1 MKNFTDFK
9 RSISLVSLGF
19 FALSLLVV
27 PNMSLAAEAIM
38 LSPSRVEELVAPGQI
53 VTRSI
58 KVTNNSESPKKIY
71 AYLRD
76 FTAEGE
82 EGKPR
87 LIVPGSESGS
97 FMSSWV
103 SITSEGIDVA
113 PGAEIDFP
121 YTVTVPQNAGPG
133 GYYGAIIFGTH
144 APDVKIDSAE
154 KGAAI
159 GVAQQ
164 AGSLLLLQ
172 IPGDANETASVR
184 DFVSDKEFYNTP
196 FKVNFTARIQNQGN
210 VHVKPRGAIEITN
223 MLGNKVSNVRI
234 NESGAN
240 ILPNSTRR
248 FEAPWSGTFGF
259 GKYKAQLVLSYGT
272 SAEQGGNGMQSLT
285 AVKYFWIFPWKIIG
299 FAVSGIVFLIAAIFI
314 FLKFYKNK
322 AIESAMSEMG
332 VGNEYYVKKTQG
344 GSPTLHLGLTMAIIL
359 AVVFL
364 LAAITYFL
372 FFA

>member
-1 MKNFTDFK
+1 MKKLSNLK
-9 RSISLVSLGF
+9 RSVGLVSLVS
-19 FALSLLVV
+19 AVIMSLAV
-27 PNMSLAAEAIM
+27 PQITLAAEAIM
-38 LSPSRVEELVAPGQI
+38 LSPSRVEELVAPGQVI
-53 VTRSI
+53 TKSI
-58 KVTNNSESPKKIY
+58 TVTNSSESPKKIY

-87 LIVPGSESGS
+87 LIVPGTEQGS
-97 FMSSWV
+97 FLSSWISV
-103 SITSEGIDVA
+103 TSEGVDIPA
-113 PGAEIDFP
+113 GSSADFP

-133 GYYGAIIFGTH
+133 GYYGAIIFGTR

-164 AGSLLLLQ
+164 AGSLILLQ

-184 DFVSDKEFYNTP
+184 DFVTDKEFYSTP
-196 FKVNFTARIQNQGN
+196 FKVNFTTRLQNQGN
-210 VHVKPRGAIEITN
+210 VHVKPRGTIEIAN
-223 MLGNKVSNVRI
+223 MLGNKVANVRI
-234 NESGAN
+234 NDTGAN

-248 FEAPWSGTFGF
+248 FEVPWSGDFGF
-259 GKYKAQLVLSYGT
+259 GKYKAQLVLTYGT

-285 AVKYFWIFPWKIIG
+285 SIKYFWIFPWKIIG
-299 FAVSGIVFLIAAIFI
+299 IVVSGIAFLIAAIFI
-314 FLKFYKNK
+314 FLKVYKNK

-332 VGNEYYVKKTQG
+332 VGSEYYVKKTQG
-344 GSPTLHLGLTMAIIL
+344 GSPAMHLGLTLAILL

-364 LAAITYFL
+364 LAAVTYFL

>member
-1 MKNFTDFK
+1 MNQLIGIN
-9 RSISLVSLGF
+9 RAIGIISLALIAS
-19 FALSLLVV
+19 LSLAL
-27 PNMSLAAEAIM
+27 PQKTLAAEAIM
-38 LSPSRVEELVAPGQI
+38 LSPSRVEELVAPGQ
-53 VTRSI
+53 VMTKTI

-87 LIVPGSESGS
+87 LIVPGTESGS

-103 SITSEGIDVA
+103 SITSEGVDMA
-113 PGAEIDFP
+113 PGSDADFT

-133 GYYGAIIFGTH
+133 GYYGAIIFGTR
-144 APDVKIDSAE
+144 APDVKIDSAD

-164 AGSLLLLQ
+164 AGSLILLQ
-172 IPGDANETASVR
+172 IAGDANESASVR
-184 DFVSDKEFYNTP
+184 DFVSDKEFYGTP

-210 VHVKPRGAIEITN
+210 VHVKPRGTIEITN
-223 MLGNKVSNVRI
+223 MLGNKVANVRF
-234 NESGAN
+234 NETGSN

-248 FEAPWSGTFGF
+248 YEMPWSSSFGF
-259 GKYKAQLVLSYGT
+259 GKYKAQLALTYGT

-285 AVKYFWIFPWKIIG
+285 AIKYFWIFPWKIIG
-299 FAVSGIVFLIAAIFI
+299 FVVSGIIFLIAAIFI
-314 FLKFYKNK
+314 FLKVYKNK
-322 AIESAMSEMG
+322 AIKSAMSEMG
-332 VGNEYYVKKTQG
+332 VGSEYYVKKTQG

-359 AVVFL
+359 AIVFL

>member
-1 MKNFTDFK
+1 MKKFTK
-9 RSISLVSLGF
+9 INRAMGSLVLVLIASCSL
-19 FALSLLVV
+19 VW
-27 PNMSLAAEAIM
+27 PQQTLAAEAIM
-38 LSPSRVEELVAPGQI
+38 LSPSRVEELVQPGQ
-53 VTRSI
+53 VLTRSI

-87 LIVPGSESGS
+87 LIIPGTEQGS
-97 FMSSWV
+97 FLSSWINI
-103 SITSEGIDVA
+103 SSEGVDMA
-113 PGAEIDFP
+113 PGTDREFT

-133 GYYGAIIFGTH
+133 GYYGAIIFGTR
-144 APDVKIDSAE
+144 APDVKIDSVE

-164 AGSLLLLQ
+164 AGSLILLQ
-172 IPGDANETASVR
+172 IPGNANEAASIR
-184 DFVSDKEFYNTP
+184 DFISDKDFYSTP
-196 FKVNFTARIQNQGN
+196 FNVKFMTRIQNQGN
-210 VHVKPRGAIEITN
+210 VHVKPRGTIEITN
-223 MLGNKVSNVRI
+223 MLGNKVANVRI
-234 NESGAN
+234 NDTGSN

-248 FEAPWSGTFGF
+248 FEAPWNGTFGF
-259 GKYKAQLVLSYGT
+259 GKYKAQLSLTYGT

-285 AVKYFWIFPWKIIG
+285 AIKYFWIFPWKIIG
-299 FAVSGIVFLIAAIFI
+299 FVVSGIVFLIAAVFI
-314 FLKFYKNK
+314 FLKIYKNK

-344 GSPTLHLGLTMAIIL
+344 GSPAMHLGLTMVIIL
-359 AVVFL
+359 AIVFL

>member
-1 MKNFTDFK
+1 MKKTSILG
-9 RSISLVSLGF
+9 RLAGLISLASLVIMTM
-19 FALSLLVV
+19 AM
-27 PNMSLAAEAIM
+27 PQKTLAAEAIM
-38 LSPSRVEELVAPGQI
+38 LSPSRVEELVSPGQVI
-53 VTRSI
+53 TKTI

-87 LIVPGSESGS
+87 LIVPGTEQGS
-97 FMSSWV
+97 FLSSWIT
-103 SITSEGIDVA
+103 ITSEGVDISAGGD
-113 PGAEIDFP
+113 AEFA

-133 GYYGAIIFGTH
+133 GYYGAIIFGTR
-144 APDVKIDSAE
+144 APDVKIDSVE

-164 AGSLLLLQ
+164 AGSLILLQ
-172 IPGDANETASVR
+172 IPGDANETASIR
-184 DFVSDKEFYNTP
+184 DFITDKEFYSTP
-196 FKVNFTARIQNQGN
+196 FNVNFTARIQNQGN
-210 VHVKPRGAIEITN
+210 VHIKPRGTIEITN
-223 MLGNKVSNVRI
+223 MLGNKVANVRV
-234 NESGAN
+234 NDTGSN

-248 FEAPWSGTFGF
+248 YEMPWSGDFGF
-259 GKYKAQLVLSYGT
+259 GKYKAQLALTYGT

-285 AVKYFWIFPWKIIG
+285 SIKYFWIFPWKIIG
-299 FAVSGIVFLIAAIFI
+299 IVVSSIAFVIAAIFV
-314 FLKFYKNK
+314 FLKIYKNK

-332 VGNEYYVKKTQG
+332 VGSEYYVKKTQG
-344 GSPTLHLGLTMAIIL
+344 GSPALHLGLTLAILL

-364 LAAITYFL
+364 LAAVTYFL